1 MRRRVNLRALITF
14 LAGLICCTILRG
26 QGPFGLQSVSGAP
39 FSGEL
44 VSERTTISATGE
56 ERKQPP
62 EVERLYRDSAGRT
75 RLEILASD
83 PAGAKREPTLITISD
98 PLAGYNYRLEAG
110 SHVVT
115 RMYVGIHPL
124 PPSSA
129 DSPVFLPAPPGGHVP
144 NTTDCVQSTTELL
157 GSKYIDGVLVDGQ
170 RTTGVFPAGCQGSAH
185 ELTVV
190 SEMWVARVLR
200 VLMLLESTDPRI
212 GETTI
217 RLQGLNQTD
226 PDPHLFQPPEGY
238 IVLEQSPPA
247 KK

>member
-1 MRRRVNLRALITF
+1 MNLRALITF

-56 ERKQPP
+56 QRKQPP

-115 RMYVGIHPL
+115 RMNVGIHPPP
-124 PPSSA
+124 PPS

-144 NTTDCVQSTTELL
+144 GAADCVQSTIELL
-157 GSKYIDGVLVDGQ
+157 GNKYIDGVLVDGQ
-170 RTTGVFPAGCQGSAH
+170 RTTGVFPAGCEGSAQ
-185 ELTVV
+185 EITVT

-200 VLMLLESTDPRI
+200 VLMFFESDDPRI

-217 RLQGLNQTD
+217 RFQGLNQTD
-226 PDPHLFQPPEGY
+226 PDPQLFQPPAGY
-238 IVLEQSPPA
+238 IVLEQSPPT